1 MKCHAFVSFQHLQ
14 RSSNIV
20 RLMKAILHARF
31 MCYDTFFPFEWFT
44 IHVVTLVDWIV
55 IVLFLP
61 PRVSRF
67 EFSSL
72 SVKKKQRSLKPQ
84 SEDDLIGHSIDVR
97 MTNSEL

>member
-31 MCYDTFFPFEWFT
+31 MCYDTFFRSNDLQFMLWHLLIELLLCCF
-44 IHVVTLVDWIV
+44 
-55 IVLFLP
+55 FP